1 MFDFVFFYL
10 KYSELMETTTKTTTT
25 TIIFI
30 VMTTTTTTTTN
41 SWIHCLT
48 SSIIFLPDAI
58 IQGTDPK
65 IGRLGSP
72 GGSCQSLQK
81 FYFGK
86 FPFLESN
93 KKVVQFFLKL
103 LDILPKYP
111 QYQFLIT
118 IVNKLCPLQCKYN
131 VSYILV

>member
-1 MFDFVFFYL
+1 MHPRPTEHISPDELWLVDQDNVDETKVDGGEVAVFDFVFFYL
-10 KYSELMETTTKTTTT
+10 KYSELMETTTTTKTTTT

-58 IQGTDPK
+58 IHGTDPK

-72 GGSCQSLQK
+72 GGSYQSLQK
-81 FYFGK
+81 FSFEKVFIFGK
-86 FPFLESN
+86 QQKSCS
-93 KKVVQFFLKL
+93 
-103 LDILPKYP
+103 IL
-111 QYQFLIT
+111 
-118 IVNKLCPLQCKYN
+118 
-131 VSYILV
+131 S